1 MQVTRDTVVKGHDS
15 AAKAGPR
22 PNALSSLE
30 PIAPLAVRK
39 VPISSKDTQK
49 MSSNRIEGAAHKVA
63 GSIKEAAG
71 KITGNENLEIEG
83 AAEKVAGDAQN
94 TIGKV
99 QDKLADELK
108 K

>member
-1 MQVTRDTVVKGHDS
+1 
-15 AAKAGPR
+15 
-22 PNALSSLE
+22 
-30 PIAPLAVRK
+30 
-39 VPISSKDTQK
+39 
-49 MSSNRIEGAAHKVA
+49 MSSNRIEGAAHKLA
-63 GSIKEAAG
+63 GAVKEAAG

-94 TIGKV
+94 AIGKA